1 MLIMFRN
8 SVWAVIFLMLAVAA
22 SPGTAF
28 AIPAGASMMP
38 MQMPLHSGSGTTNG
52 QTTGCNCGMPM
63 QGAAA
68 MARTE
73 SPARTAGGA
82 EPSPCSGS
90 AIPVYSGMA
99 GTPGRVSGIRR
110 IYPKNVLDHP
120 ERAAVYTTIIARPG
134 IDLAGIA
141 SELGL
146 NRETLR
152 YHLDQLESNTR
163 IVVMRDHGIIRYYE
177 NHGRYTPAERRV
189 LRHLWNPTAK
199 EILALVASRPGIAQA
214 EISAHLAVT
223 AATVRWYMRRFRAD
237 GLVTEQHEG
246 KYTRYTVVPDVSRY
260 VIPAPVDRAAA
271 ATA

>member
-1 MLIMFRN
+1 MFRN

-38 MQMPLHSGSGTTNG
+38 MQVPLHSGPATSTG

-63 QGAAA
+63 QGAGA
-68 MARTE
+68 MARSE
-73 SPARTAGGA
+73 SPAARTAGGT

-90 AIPVYSGMA
+90 AIPVYAGTA

-120 ERAAVYTTIIARPG
+120 ERAAVYTTITARPG

-189 LRHLWNPTAK
+189 LQHFWNPTAK
-199 EILALVASRPGIAQA
+199 EILALIASRPGIAQA
-214 EISAHLAVT
+214 EISTHLAVT
-223 AATVRWYMRRFRAD
+223 APTVRWYMRRFRAD

-246 KYTRYTVVPDVSRY
+246 KYTRYTVVPEICRY
-260 VIPAPVDRAAA
+260 VMPAPVNRAAA